1 MIGYCDIAPGCE
13 WHGLYH
19 DTEYGFPTDD
29 EAALFERLVLEINQ
43 AGLSWL
49 TILKKRAGFVAAF
62 ERFDVD
68 KVANYGDCDRARLL
82 DDPGIIRNKLKVNA
96 AIHNAGVIR
105 ELRASQ
111 RRERE
116 RARDGRAHRARPPPR
131 GQRRERV
138 ALVHDAQHARRRGAR
153 ARRPVEHVG
162 ENRAARAV
170 GEARRAE
177 RHERVNV
184 EALGRERAL
193 RVEYNAFAETEGIE
207 DWPDDRFWEELKAR
221 YPQDMADEI

>member
-105 ELRASQ
+105 ELRASHGSFFDWLTEQ
-111 RRERE
+111 QKHNRNNKDDWVNLFKKTFKFTGDKITGEFLMST
-116 RARDGRAHRARPPPR
+116 GFLPGAHR
-131 GQRRERV
+131 ESC
-138 ALVHDAQHARRRGAR
+138 
-153 ARRPVEHVG
+153 PV
-162 ENRAARAV
+162 
-170 GEARRAE
+170 
-177 RHERVNV
+177 
-184 EALGRERAL
+184 
-193 RVEYNAFAETEGIE
+193 FAEIAKLEPPWMCG
-207 DWPDDRFWEELKAR
+207 A
-221 YPQDMADEI
+221 